1 MSSDFDANDDE
12 IVFALQNLIIFD
24 FFLKT
29 AIEIIK
35 TVNILYLSYVL
46 FAFTIIGRFKV
57 KKNIWM
63 ILVGV
68 TVMHVAVFSALFVSS
83 GCAKN
88 EVMGERKFVPSAG
101 GEAPMVAPQTGAPQV
116 TPMAPAPVVDAPKT
130 AEKAPVVKKEYEAM
144 KFAGSSKPVTSTA
157 SHSSSAATAAAGSYE
172 VKSGDTIGK
181 IANAHGVSMAA
192 LLKANNLTKET
203 AGKLKVGQ
211 KIVIPGKSVAASA
224 KADDKVSVKA
234 PAAKSTEAAP
244 AAKDSGNSYTVK
256 AGDSIP
262 KIAKSLGVKEADLKK
277 VNNLSDA
284 ATKQLKIGQ
293 KLIIPGKEGAADTA
307 AVTAPVTETVAPVAP
322 AATATSAA
330 GTTATATTPA
340 APAAGA
346 TIDAGDPS
354 TPVQLTKDMTI
365 EEFAAE
371 QKTTVDKIRA
381 LNQDLDKSGKLK
393 SGQIVFV
400 P

>member
-1 MSSDFDANDDE
+1 M
-12 IVFALQNLIIFD
+12 
-24 FFLKT
+24 
-29 AIEIIK
+29 
-35 TVNILYLSYVL
+35 
-46 FAFTIIGRFKV
+46 

-88 EVMGERKFVPSAG
+88 EVMGERKFVPAAG
-101 GEAPMVAPQTGAPQV
+101 GEAPMVAPKTGAPQV
-116 TPMAPAPVVDAPKT
+116 TPMAPAPVAEAPK
-130 AEKAPVVKKEYEAM
+130 AEDKAVEKAPVAKKEYESM
-144 KFAGSSKPVTSTA
+144 KYSGSSKPVTSAVASAA

-192 LLKANNLTKET
+192 LLKANNLTKES

-211 KIVIPGKSVAASA
+211 KIVIPGKSAAAPA
-224 KADDKVSVKA
+224 KGDDKVSVKA
-234 PAAKSTEAAP
+234 PAAKGAEAAP
-244 AAKDSGNSYTVK
+244 AAAAKDSGNTYTVK
-256 AGDSIP
+256 AGDTVP
-262 KIAKSLGVKEADLKK
+262 KIAKSLNVKEADLKK
-277 VNNLSDA
+277 ANNLSDA

-293 KLIIPGKEGAADTA
+293 KLVIPGKEGAADSA
-307 AVTAPVTETVAPVAP
+307 ASSAPVAAAAAPAP
-322 AATATSAA
+322 AATATAA
-330 GTTATATTPA
+330 ATPAAPAAATATAAAATPA

-346 TIDAGDPS
+346 AIDAGDPS

>member
-1 MSSDFDANDDE
+1 MYYLNSPYLGDFN
-12 IVFALQNLIIFD
+12 
-24 FFLKT
+24 
-29 AIEIIK
+29 
-35 TVNILYLSYVL
+35 
-46 FAFTIIGRFKV
+46 V

-101 GEAPMVAPQTGAPQV
+101 GEAPMVAPKTGAPQV
-116 TPMAPAPVVDAPKT
+116 SPMAPPPVVDAPK
-130 AEKAPVVKKEYEAM
+130 ADDKVVDKAPVAKKEYESM
-144 KFAGSSKPVTSTA
+144 KYAGSSKPVTSAVGA
-157 SHSSSAATAAAGSYE
+157 SHSSATAAGGTYE

-192 LLKANNLTKET
+192 LLKANNLTKES
-203 AGKLKVGQ
+203 KLKVGQ
-211 KIVIPGKSVAASA
+211 KLVIPGKSAAASA
-224 KADDKVSVKA
+224 KGDDKVSVKA
-234 PAAKSTEAAP
+234 PAAKSAEAAATV
-244 AAKDSGNSYTVK
+244 AAKDSGNTYTVK

-293 KLIIPGKEGAADTA
+293 KLVIPGKEGAADTA
-307 AVTAPVTETVAPVAP
+307 AVTAPVAETSAPAPVVAASTAP
-322 AATATSAA
+322 AATATAPA
-330 GTTATATTPA
+330 ATTT

-346 TIDAGDPS
+346 AIDAGDPS

-371 QKTTVDKIRA
+371 QKTTVDKIRS

>member
-1 MSSDFDANDDE
+1 MYYLNSPYLGDFN
-12 IVFALQNLIIFD
+12 
-24 FFLKT
+24 
-29 AIEIIK
+29 
-35 TVNILYLSYVL
+35 
-46 FAFTIIGRFKV
+46 V

-101 GEAPMVAPQTGAPQV
+101 GEAPMVAPKTGAPQV
-116 TPMAPAPVVDAPKT
+116 TPMAPAPVAEAPK
-130 AEKAPVVKKEYEAM
+130 ADDKAVDKAPVAKKEYESM
-144 KFAGSSKPVTSTA
+144 KYSGSSKPVTSAAGA
-157 SHSSSAATAAAGSYE
+157 SHSSATAAGGTYE

-192 LLKANNLTKET
+192 LLKANNLTKES
-203 AGKLKVGQ
+203 AGKLKIGQ
-211 KIVIPGKSVAASA
+211 KLVIPGKSAAVPA
-224 KADDKVSVKA
+224 KGDDKVSVKA
-234 PAAKSTEAAP
+234 PAAKGAEAASTV
-244 AAKDSGNSYTVK
+244 AAKDSGNTYTVK

-293 KLIIPGKEGAADTA
+293 KLVIPGKEGAADTA
-307 AVTAPVTETVAPVAP
+307 AVTAPVAETSAPAPVATSTSAAP
-322 AATATSAA
+322 AAATA
-330 GTTATATTPA
+330 ATAATATPA

-346 TIDAGDPS
+346 AIDAGDPS

-371 QKTTVDKIRA
+371 QKTTVDKIRS